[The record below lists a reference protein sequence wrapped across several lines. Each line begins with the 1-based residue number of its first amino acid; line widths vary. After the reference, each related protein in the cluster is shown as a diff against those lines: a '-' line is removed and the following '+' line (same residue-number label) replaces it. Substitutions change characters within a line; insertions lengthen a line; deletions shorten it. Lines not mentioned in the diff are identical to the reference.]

1 MTNEDEKE
9 ELADPSVSTRF
20 KVGNSA
26 WRARS
31 SHGRKP
37 IFADSEKLEA
47 GCLEYFE
54 WVEENPLYA
63 VELVK
68 FQGDA
73 TQAPVPKMRAM
84 TILGLCNF
92 LDIDARTWAN
102 YKEKPDFFSISTWA
116 EGVIRQQK
124 IEGAAAD
131 LLNNAFIAR
140 EMGLA
145 DKQEV
150 KTAGSVKIVRRSYS
164 EKHARD

>member
-1 MTNEDEKE
+1 MENQSKPDN
-9 ELADPSVSTRF
+9 PSVATQF

-37 IFADSEKLEA
+37 IFSDPDVLLNA
-47 GCLEYFE
+47 CLEYFQ
-54 WVEENPLYA
+54 WVEDNPLMA

-68 FQGDA
+68 FQGVA
-73 TQAPVPKMRAM
+73 TQAQVPKMRAM

-92 LDIDARTWAN
+92 LDISRPTWVSYRTN
-102 YKEKPDFFSISTWA
+102 PDFSVIVDYA
-116 EGVIRQQK
+116 EDVIRQQK
-124 IEGAAAD
+124 IEGASAD
-131 LLNNAFIAR
+131 MLNPAFIAR

-150 KTAGSVKIVRRSYS
+150 TTREKPLTHIES
-164 EKHARD
+164 EYVQP